1 MRYMRQSQLFTKTRR
16 EAPKDETAK
25 NAELLIRAGFIHKDM
40 AGVYSYL
47 PLGMRVIEKIKGIV
61 SEEMQMLGSNEI
73 LMSSLQPKEVW
84 EKTDRWSDE
93 KVDVWFK
100 SELKSGNQIGF
111 GWSHEEP
118 IGDMMK
124 YHIASYHDLP
134 RYVHQFQTKF
144 RNEVR
149 AKSGIMRGREFIM
162 KDMYSLCAS
171 EDAHMK
177 FYTAAIDA
185 YLSVYRRVGL
195 GDITY
200 VTSASGG
207 VFTDKFSHEF
217 QTICDAGE
225 DEVYVDKIRNI
236 AINSEVF
243 NAETLEKVGGTT
255 ADFEKVKTA
264 EVGNIFTFGTGKSE
278 ELGLYFTDAEG
289 VQQPVY
295 LGSYGIGVS
304 RLMGVIAEVFSDDKG
319 LVWPQSIAPFTVHI
333 VPIFGVDAEK
343 KEAIQNRVDE
353 VVKRLTEANIDVL
366 VDDREARPGE
376 KFTDADLIGIP
387 HRIVISEKVPEGMIE
402 YKSRT
407 AQDAALI
414 QVADILFYVSETD
427 IA

>member
-1 MRYMRQSQLFTKTRR
+1 MRQSHLFTKTRR

-47 PLGMRVIEKIKGIV
+47 PLGMRVIEKIKAIV

-84 EKTDRWSDE
+84 EKTNRWSDE

-100 SELKSGNQIGF
+100 SELKNGNQIGF

-149 AKSGIMRGREFIM
+149 AKSGIMRGREFLM
-162 KDMYSLCAS
+162 KDMYSFCAT

-177 FYTAAIDA
+177 FYTATIDA

-195 GDITY
+195 GEITY

-207 VFTDKFSHEF
+207 LFTDKFSHEF

-236 AINSEVF
+236 AVNSEVF
-243 NAETLEKVGGTT
+243 NAETLEKVGGSES
-255 ADFEKVKTA
+255 DFEKVKTA

-278 ELGLYFTDAEG
+278 ELGLYFTDADG
-289 VQQPVY
+289 TQQPVY

-304 RLMGVIAEVFSDDKG
+304 RLMGVVAEVFSDDKG

-333 VPIFGVDAEK
+333 VPIFGQDAEK
-343 KEAIQNRVDE
+343 KDAIQARVDE
-353 VVKRLTEANIDVL
+353 VVKKLTDANIDVL
-366 VDDREARPGE
+366 VDDRDARPGE

-387 HRIVISEKVPEGMIE
+387 HRFVISEKVPEGMVE
-402 YKSRT
+402 YKART
-407 AQDAALI
+407 AGDVSLI
-414 QVADILFYVSETD
+414 QVADMFSYISETD
-427 IA
+427 IV